1 MIIGAGVVGCHLG
14 ARLGNQEIWERSAHA
29 FEKPCGGLLSRELEQ
44 LGIDFEDSVLNR
56 VRGARLFAGK
66 ESVEIA
72 RKDFQAYVLD
82 RFSFQKALMEEA
94 ESAGCKIL
102 WGKAWNGEDADF
114 VLAADGAG
122 SSVGR
127 AQGIR
132 RDYIFTYQVEAK
144 LKGDA
149 DFVELHFGDF
159 APGFFGWIVPV
170 DGKNARIGIGCDR
183 GNPKSCF
190 DLFRKKFDI
199 GKTEKVQSAIIPVFD
214 PKTKTVFGNS
224 ALVGDAAAQVK
235 ATTGGGIV
243 YGCKCA
249 QVLAEAVEKGDVG
262 FYEKEWRR
270 LYGRELQTH
279 LRIRKFLD
287 RVNYEKLL
295 RYIKE
300 ERLDELIAE
309 KGDMD
314 KTGWT
319 KELVKRGIWKLP
331 GLFI

>member
-1 MIIGAGVVGCHLG
+1 MIVGAGVVGCYLG
-14 ARLGNQEIWERSAHA
+14 ARLGNQEIWERNSKA
-29 FEKPCGGLLSRELEQ
+29 FEKPCGGLLSRELET
-44 LGIDFEDSVLNR
+44 LGIDFGDSVLNK
-56 VRGARLFAGK
+56 VKGARLFAGK

-82 RFSFQKALMEEA
+82 RFSFQKVLLEQA

-122 SSVGR
+122 SAIARS
-127 AQGIR
+127 QGIR
-132 RDYIFTYQVEAK
+132 RNYVFTYQVEAK
-144 LKGDA
+144 LKKDM

-159 APGFFGWIVPV
+159 APGFFGWVIPV
-170 DGKNARIGIGCDR
+170 DERNARIGIGCER
-183 GNPKSCF
+183 GNPKTCF
-190 DLFRKKFDI
+190 DAFQKKFDI
-199 GKTEKVQSAIIPVFD
+199 GKIEKVQSALIPVFG
-214 PKTKTVFGNS
+214 PKTKTVFGNR

-235 ATTGGGIV
+235 ATTGGGII

-249 QVLAEAVEKGDVG
+249 QVLAEAVNRGNLDYYG
-262 FYEKEWRR
+262 KEWRAR
-270 LYGRELQTH
+270 YGNELGTH
-279 LRIRKFLD
+279 LRIRKFLN

-295 RYIKE
+295 RYIRE
-300 ERLDELIAE
+300 EGIDKLIAE

-314 KTGWT
+314 KTGWIS
-319 KELVKRGIWKLP
+319 EIAKRGLWKLP